1 MAPQNRRPPRNTR
14 MASNNLDKMM
24 AQPWPYSDACPEA
37 LAELGRRVAAVGK
50 RRGLVHYSKLVSG
63 LELSIGDGAPFELGV
78 PEWSDQDRKILGD
91 LLGRLSLDT
100 YQRGKFLAS
109 ALVTAKGTQ
118 EPGEGFWSFV
128 DELGLFAST
137 SPTRRLMFW
146 TEQVRLAHEWYAS
159 NTW

>member
-1 MAPQNRRPPRNTR
+1 MGND
-14 MASNNLDKMM
+14 NLKKMT
-24 AQPWPYSDACPEA
+24 AKSWPYSEACPEA
-37 LAELGRRVAAVGK
+37 VVELGRRIAEVGK
-50 RRGLVHYSKLVSG
+50 KRDLVHYSKLVNG
-63 LELSIGDGAPFELGV
+63 LELRMADVANGEPFELGV

-91 LLGRLSLDT
+91 LLGHLSLDS
-100 YQRGKFLAS
+100 YRRGKFLAS

-128 DELGLFAST
+128 DELGLCTST

-146 TEQVRLAHEWYAS
+146 TEQVRLAHEWYAA

>member
-1 MAPQNRRPPRNTR
+1 MYTCAVSDPLN
-14 MASNNLDKMM
+14 KMT
-24 AQPWPYSDACPEA
+24 AKRWPYSEACPEA
-37 LAELGRRVAAVGK
+37 LAELGRRIAAVGK
-50 RRGLVHYSKLVSG
+50 RRELVHYSKLVNG
-63 LELSIGDGAPFELGV
+63 LELRMANVGGGTPFELGV
-78 PEWSDQDRKILGD
+78 PDWSDEDRKILGD

-128 DELGLFAST
+128 DELGLFTST

-146 TEQVRLAHEWYAS
+146 TEQVRVAHDWYAS

>member
-1 MAPQNRRPPRNTR
+1 MRPPRRSRMSNT
-14 MASNNLDKMM
+14 NLDKMI
-24 AQPWPYSDACPEA
+24 AKGWPYAEACPEA
-37 LAELGRRVAAVGK
+37 LAELGRRIAEVG
-50 RRGLVHYSKLVSG
+50 RRRDLVHYSKLVSG
-63 LELSIGDGAPFELGV
+63 LELRMAGVGNGAPFELGV

-128 DELGLFAST
+128 DELGLFTST

>member
-1 MAPQNRRPPRNTR
+1 MANDK
-14 MASNNLDKMM
+14 LDKMI
-24 AQPWPYSDACPEA
+24 AKPWPYSEACPEA
-37 LAELGRRVAAVGK
+37 LAELGRRIAEVGK
-50 RRGLVHYSKLVSG
+50 RRALVHYSKLVNG
-63 LELSIGDGAPFELGV
+63 LELRMAGDSAPFELGV
-78 PEWSDQDRKILGD
+78 PDWSDQDRKILGD

-128 DELGLFAST
+128 DELGLFTST

-146 TEQVRLAHEWYAS
+146 TEQVRLAHDWYAS
-159 NTW
+159 NAW

>member
-1 MAPQNRRPPRNTR
+1 M
-14 MASNNLDKMM
+14 SGSLDKMM
-24 AQPWPYSDACPEA
+24 AKRWPYSEACPEA
-37 LAELGRRVAAVGK
+37 LAELGRRVAMVGK
-50 RRGLVHYSKLVSG
+50 RRELVHYSKLVNG
-63 LELSIGDGAPFELGV
+63 LELQMDNVGDGAPFEMGV
-78 PEWSDQDRKILGD
+78 PEWSDLDRKILGD

-128 DELGLFAST
+128 DELGLFTST

-146 TEQVRLAHEWYAS
+146 TEQVHLSHERDAR
-159 NTW
+159 

>member
-1 MAPQNRRPPRNTR
+1 MS
-14 MASNNLDKMM
+14 SNNLDKMI
-24 AQPWPYSDACPEA
+24 AKSWPYSEACPEA
-37 LAELGRRVAAVGK
+37 LAELGIRIAKVGK
-50 RRGLVHYSKLVSG
+50 MRGLVHYSKLVSG
-63 LELSIGDGAPFELGV
+63 LELRMASVSEGAPFELGV

-118 EPGEGFWSFV
+118 EPGEGFWTFV
-128 DELGLFAST
+128 DELGLFTST

-146 TEQVRLAHEWYAS
+146 TEQVRLAHDWYAS
-159 NTW
+159 NAWTA